1 MKRRKFELMT
11 ALATLTLIVSGCG
24 GTSTSSS
31 SSSSS
36 VSSVSTLT
44 PAELKA
50 IELAK
55 ERAIFDGVLPGF
67 NALVDAAT
75 ATLETTER
83 YVKYATAEAMLLDS
97 AVINPTTTQGG
108 NFAVTRIIPK
118 TVPYTL
124 FGTDN
129 EKLKRLQVIDH
140 GTTSAPGAVLK
151 ASEVAAFRTRW
162 AEDRARVLATPAVDP
177 VGNADLIS
185 SFGYTLDDEF
195 KTVYSADMTTY
206 DYLAT
211 HHATN
216 SEVLVNLVDGLIEFD
231 VYGRLVGALAES
243 WDVNEDFTEFTFTI
257 RQGAKWVTNAGQE
270 YATVK
275 ADDFVAGMQH
285 LLDAQDGLEYLV
297 DGVIVGAHE
306 YLAGEIPFSGV
317 GVEAVD
323 DYTLKYTLESS
334 TPYFLTMLEYN
345 PFMPL
350 NRAFFVQKGGAFGID
365 EYAAAKANANY
376 AFGKVGQQDSILY
389 NGAFYMSSYAAGS
402 KIELMKNTNYW
413 DAAKT
418 TLSKVSYFYDDGS
431 NPGGLLDGFK
441 AGSYS
446 GLGISNT
453 ILGRAKTELADN
465 LYTAET
471 NATTYYG
478 TWNLD
483 RETYAVGSAVSLKT
497 EAQKVDTKK
506 AILNKNFRKAI
517 QAAWNQEAWNAQSVG
532 TELAL
537 NNLRNTLTA
546 PEFVSI
552 LTDYKVGGEV
562 VYEAGTTY
570 GEIVEA
576 EYKKL
581 NPSFEGS
588 LADSVN
594 GYYDPEAAVA
604 YMAAAKTELTA
615 EGVTFPIHID
625 IVYANT
631 SVTNSLQAF
640 SFKNNIQTV
649 LGTTN
654 VVVDL
659 MPATTLN
666 DYYYSG
672 YYASI
677 GSESNFDFF
686 YGSGWG
692 PDYGDPQTYV
702 NIFRFDGDMMTVIGL
717 DGSNG

>member
-36 VSSVSTLT
+36 SSVSSVSTLT

-55 ERAIFDGVLPGF
+55 ETAVFNGVLPGF

-75 ATLETTER
+75 ATLETPDR
-83 YVKYATAEAMLLDS
+83 YVKYAQAEAMLLDS

-108 NFAVTRIIPK
+108 NYAVTRIIPK

-129 EKLKRLQVIDH
+129 EKLKRVKIAEDVLTSEAVADFRARWASDRAKLLAEQPVEGTADLLTEHAITLQVN
-140 GTTSAPGAVLK
+140 P
-151 ASEVAAFRTRW
+151 
-162 AEDRARVLATPAVDP
+162 
-177 VGNADLIS
+177 
-185 SFGYTLDDEF
+185 EF
-195 KTVYSADMTTY
+195 KTTYSAEMTAF

-211 HHATN
+211 HHASN

-231 VYGRLVGALAES
+231 VYGQLVGALASS
-243 WDVNEDFTEFTFTI
+243 WSVNEDYTEFTFTI
-257 RQGAKWVTNAGQE
+257 REGAKWVTNAGEE

-306 YLAGEIPFSGV
+306 YLAGEIPFSEV
-317 GVEAVD
+317 GVTAVND
-323 DYTLKYTLESS
+323 TTLKYTLEKS

-365 EYAAAKANANY
+365 EYAAAKSAPGY
-376 AFGKVGQQDSILY
+376 GFGIAQTPSSILY
-389 NGAFYMSSYAAGS
+389 NGAFVMSSYAAGS
-402 KIELMKNTNYW
+402 QISLVKNANYW
-413 DAAKT
+413 DAANT
-418 TLSKVSYFYDDGS
+418 TLSGVKYVYDNGS
-431 NPGGLLDGFK
+431 NPDALFTSFK
-441 AGSYS
+441 NGEYS
-446 GLGISNT
+446 GLGVSNI
-453 ILGRAKTELADN
+453 ILERARTELGDS
-465 LYTAET
+465 LYVAET

-483 RETYAVGSAVSLKT
+483 RETYEVGSAKSNKT
-497 EAQKVDTKK
+497 EQQKVDTKK

-517 QAAWNQEAWNAQSVG
+517 QAAWNRSAWNALSVG
-532 TELAL
+532 QDLAN

-552 LTDYKVGGEV
+552 LEDYSVGGEV
-562 VYEAGTTY
+562 VYTAGTTY
-570 GEIVEA
+570 GEIVDA

-581 NPSFEGS
+581 NPTFEGS
-588 LADSVN
+588 LTDGVDAFYDAD
-594 GYYDPEAAVA
+594 AADVF
-604 YMAAAKTELTA
+604 MAAAKTELEA

-625 IVYANT
+625 IVYASPARVNT
-631 SVTNSLQAF
+631 LQAS
-640 SFKNNIQTV
+640 SFKQNIQSV
-649 LGTTN
+649 LGVDN
-654 VVVDL
+654 VYVNL
-659 MPATTLN
+659 MEATTLN

-702 NIFRFDGDMMTVIGL
+702 NIFRFDGDMMTVIGI
-717 DGSNG
+717 DGSKG

>member
-162 AEDRARVLATPAVDP
+162 AEDRARVLATPAVNP

-270 YATVK
+270 YATVNRSTTTLSQGCNICWTLK
-275 ADDFVAGMQH
+275 MD
-285 LLDAQDGLEYLV
+285 LNILV
-297 DGVIVGAHE
+297 DGVNCW
-306 YLAGEIPFSGV
+306 
-317 GVEAVD
+317 
-323 DYTLKYTLESS
+323 SS
-334 TPYFLTMLEYN
+334 
-345 PFMPL
+345 
-350 NRAFFVQKGGAFGID
+350 
-365 EYAAAKANANY
+365 
-376 AFGKVGQQDSILY
+376 
-389 NGAFYMSSYAAGS
+389 
-402 KIELMKNTNYW
+402 
-413 DAAKT
+413 
-418 TLSKVSYFYDDGS
+418 
-431 NPGGLLDGFK
+431 
-441 AGSYS
+441 
-446 GLGISNT
+446 
-453 ILGRAKTELADN
+453 
-465 LYTAET
+465 
-471 NATTYYG
+471 
-478 TWNLD
+478 
-483 RETYAVGSAVSLKT
+483 
-497 EAQKVDTKK
+497 
-506 AILNKNFRKAI
+506 
-517 QAAWNQEAWNAQSVG
+517 
-532 TELAL
+532 
-537 NNLRNTLTA
+537 
-546 PEFVSI
+546 
-552 LTDYKVGGEV
+552 
-562 VYEAGTTY
+562 
-570 GEIVEA
+570 
-576 EYKKL
+576 
-581 NPSFEGS
+581 
-588 LADSVN
+588 
-594 GYYDPEAAVA
+594 
-604 YMAAAKTELTA
+604 
-615 EGVTFPIHID
+615 
-625 IVYANT
+625 
-631 SVTNSLQAF
+631 
-640 SFKNNIQTV
+640 
-649 LGTTN
+649 
-654 VVVDL
+654 
-659 MPATTLN
+659 
-666 DYYYSG
+666 
-672 YYASI
+672 
-677 GSESNFDFF
+677 
-686 YGSGWG
+686 
-692 PDYGDPQTYV
+692 
-702 NIFRFDGDMMTVIGL
+702 
-717 DGSNG
+717 